1 MVRTGAE
8 TMKQTTRPK
17 TQKTISCV
25 LYDVRAEAEE
35 RAEHRANN
43 TAYNKAIV
51 LLL

>member
-1 MVRTGAE
+1 M
-8 TMKQTTRPK
+8 RPK

-43 TAYNKAIV
+43 TTHDKVITVV
-51 LLL
+51 L